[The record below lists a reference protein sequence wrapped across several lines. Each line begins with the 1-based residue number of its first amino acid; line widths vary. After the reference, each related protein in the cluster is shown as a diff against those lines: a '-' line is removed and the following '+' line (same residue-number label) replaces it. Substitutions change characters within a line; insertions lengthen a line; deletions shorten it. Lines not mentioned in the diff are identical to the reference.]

1 MNRKIVFSLLKR
13 GEKRMLDKR
22 IPIPV
27 AEAVARVM
35 KYAYQGEM
43 EKVSLIESYGRT
55 LGEDVIADHDVP
67 HFDRSPYDGFAIRAE
82 DTKEASSSNPIQFE
96 VIGEIGAGFVFTEEV
111 KEFQAVRIMTGA
123 AIPEGCNAVVM
134 LELTEGF
141 EENEKIYMVLKRSF
155 SSGDNI
161 SFKGE
166 DVNQNS
172 ILVKKGTVIN
182 PGVAAL
188 LATFGY
194 SSVHVIKQPVIGI
207 VTTGSELLE
216 VHEQLKLGKIRNS
229 NSYMIAAQIERAG
242 GVVQYYGQFADDLE
256 TCYNTV
262 KKAMKEVDIL
272 ITTGGVSV
280 GDYDYLPAIHKR
292 LQANVLFNKIAMR
305 PGSVTTVAEVEGK
318 LLFGL
323 SGNPSA
329 CYVGCELFVR
339 PVIRTYLYKKNPHV
353 FRAEAIL
360 QKDFPKANPFTRFV
374 RGKVEIVDG
383 TLQAIPVGLDKSSA
397 ISSLAEANAF
407 IVLPGGTRG
416 FEAGITVSVLLLE
429 SNAGSEWPWEEP
441 LRSYK

>member
-1 MNRKIVFSLLKR
+1 MV
-13 GEKRMLDKR
+13 EKR

-35 KYAYQGEM
+35 EYTHRGET
-43 EKVSLIESYGRT
+43 EKVSLIESYGRI
-55 LGEDVIADHDVP
+55 LGEDVVADHDVP

-96 VIGEIGAGFVFTEEV
+96 VIGEIGAGFVFTKEV
-111 KEFQAVRIMTGA
+111 KAFQAVRIMTGA
-123 AIPEGCNAVVM
+123 AIPVGCDAVVM

-141 EENEKIYMVLKRSF
+141 EENEKTYMKLKRPF
-155 SSGDNI
+155 ASGDNI

-166 DVNQNS
+166 DVKQNAL
-172 ILVKKGTVIN
+172 LVKKGTAIN

-194 SSVHVIKQPVIGI
+194 SSVNVVRQPVIGI

-216 VHEQLKLGKIRNS
+216 VHEKLKQGKIRNS
-229 NSYMIAAQIERAG
+229 NSYMIAAQAERAG
-242 GVVQYYGQFADDLE
+242 GIVRYYGQFVDDLE
-256 TCYNTV
+256 TCYNIV

-280 GDYDYLPAIHKR
+280 GDCDYLPAIYER

-305 PGSVTTVAEVEGK
+305 PGSVTTVAELEGK

-329 CYVGCELFVR
+329 CYVGCELYVR
-339 PVIRTYLYKKNPHV
+339 PVIQTYLHRKDPHV
-353 FRAEAIL
+353 YRAEAIL

-383 TLQAIPVGLDKSSA
+383 QLQVIPVGLDKSSA
-397 ISSLAEANAF
+397 ISSLADANAF

-429 SNAGSEWPWEEP
+429 SNLGSEWPWEEP

>member
-1 MNRKIVFSLLKR
+1 MV
-13 GEKRMLDKR
+13 EKR

-35 KYAYQGEM
+35 EYAHRGET
-43 EKVSLIESYGRT
+43 EKVSLIESYGRI
-55 LGEDVIADHDVP
+55 LGEDVVTDHDVP

-96 VIGEIGAGFVFTEEV
+96 VIGEIGAGFVFTKEV
-111 KEFQAVRIMTGA
+111 KAFQAVRIMTGA
-123 AIPEGCNAVVM
+123 AIPAGCNAVVM

-141 EENEKIYMVLKRSF
+141 EENEKTYMKLKRIF
-155 SSGDNI
+155 AAGDNI

-166 DVNQNS
+166 DVEQNA
-172 ILVKKGTVIN
+172 ILVKKGTSIN
-182 PGVAAL
+182 PGVVAL

-194 SSVHVIKQPVIGI
+194 SSVNVIRQPVIGI

-216 VHEQLKLGKIRNS
+216 VHEKLKQGKIRNS
-229 NSYMIAAQIERAG
+229 NSYMIAAQVERAG
-242 GVVQYYGQFADDLE
+242 GIVRYYGQFVDDLE

-280 GDYDYLPAIHKR
+280 GDYDYLPAIYER

-305 PGSVTTVAEVEGK
+305 PGSVTTVAELEGK

-329 CYVGCELFVR
+329 CYVGCELYVR
-339 PVIRTYLYKKNPHV
+339 PVIQTYLHRKDPHV
-353 FRAEAIL
+353 YRAEAIL

-383 TLQAIPVGLDKSSA
+383 QLQVIPVGLDKSSA
-397 ISSLAEANAF
+397 ISSLADANAF

-429 SNAGSEWPWEEP
+429 SNLGSEWPWEEP

>member
-1 MNRKIVFSLLKR
+1 
-13 GEKRMLDKR
+13 MLEKR

-27 AEAVARVM
+27 AEAVASVM
-35 KYAYQGEM
+35 EYAYQGEV
-43 EKVSLIESYGRT
+43 EKVSLIESYGRI

-96 VIGEIGAGFVFTEEV
+96 VIDEIGAGFVFSEEV
-111 KEFQAVRIMTGA
+111 KAFQAVRIMTGA
-123 AIPEGCNAVVM
+123 AIPAGCNAVVM

-141 EENEKIYMVLKRSF
+141 EENEKTYMVLKRSF

-166 DVNQNS
+166 DVKQNS

-182 PGVAAL
+182 PGVAAF

-194 SSVHVIKQPVIGI
+194 SSVHVVKQPVIGI

-216 VHEQLKLGKIRNS
+216 VHEQLRTGKIRNS

-242 GVVQYYGQFADDLE
+242 GAVRYYGQFVDDFE

-280 GDYDYLPAIHKR
+280 GDYDYLPAIYER

-305 PGSVTTVAEVEGK
+305 PGSVTTVAELEGK

-329 CYVGCELFVR
+329 CYVGCELYVR
-339 PVIRTYLYKKNPHV
+339 PVIGTYLHRKDPHV
-353 FRAEAIL
+353 YRAEAIL
-360 QKDFPKANPFTRFV
+360 QKDFPKANPFIRFV
-374 RGKVEIVDG
+374 RGRVEIVDG
-383 TLQAIPVGLDKSSA
+383 QLQVTPVGLDKSSA

-429 SNAGSEWPWEEP
+429 LNVGSEWPWKEP

>member
-1 MNRKIVFSLLKR
+1 
-13 GEKRMLDKR
+13 MLEKR

-35 KYAYQGEM
+35 EYAYQGEI

-55 LGEDVIADHDVP
+55 LGEDVTADYDVP

-82 DTKEASSSNPIQFE
+82 DTKEASSSNHILFE

-111 KEFQAVRIMTGA
+111 KAFQAVRIMTGA
-123 AIPEGCNAVVM
+123 AIPKGCNAVVM

-141 EENEKIYMVLKRSF
+141 EEKEKTYMKLKRSF
-155 SSGDNI
+155 AAGDNI

-166 DVNQNS
+166 DVKQNT

-182 PGVAAL
+182 PGVVAL
-188 LATFGY
+188 LSTFGY
-194 SSVHVIKQPVIGI
+194 STVHVVKQPVIGI

-216 VHEQLKLGKIRNS
+216 VHEQLKPGKIRNS
-229 NSYMIAAQIERAG
+229 NSYMIAAQVERVG
-242 GVVQYYGQFADDLE
+242 GVVQYYGQFADDFE

-262 KKAMKEVDIL
+262 KKAIKEVDIL

-280 GDYDYLPAIHKR
+280 GDYDYLPAIYER

-305 PGSVTTVAEVEGK
+305 PGSVTTVAELEGK

-329 CYVGCELFVR
+329 CYVGCELYVR
-339 PVIRTYLYKKNPHV
+339 PVIGTYLHRKNPHV
-353 FRAEAIL
+353 YRAEAIL

-374 RGKVEIVDG
+374 RGRVEIVDG
-383 TLQAIPVGLDKSSA
+383 QLQVTPVGLDKSSA
-397 ISSLAEANAF
+397 ISSLADANAC

-429 SNAGSEWPWEEP
+429 SNAGSEWPWKGQF
-441 LRSYK
+441 RSYK

>member
-1 MNRKIVFSLLKR
+1 ML
-13 GEKRMLDKR
+13 EKRK
-22 IPIPV
+22 PIPV
-27 AEAVARVM
+27 AEAVARIM
-35 KYAYQGEM
+35 EYAHQGEI
-43 EKVSLIESYGRT
+43 EKVSLIDSYGRM

-82 DTKEASSSNPIQFE
+82 DTKEANSSNPIQFE
-96 VIGEIGAGFVFTEEV
+96 VIGEIGAGSVFREEV
-111 KEFQAVRIMTGA
+111 KAFQAVRIMTGA
-123 AIPEGCNAVVM
+123 AIPAGCNAVVM

-141 EENEKIYMVLKRSF
+141 EEKEKTYMKLKRSF
-155 SSGDNI
+155 AAGDNI

-166 DVNQNS
+166 DVKQNA
-172 ILVKKGTVIN
+172 ILVKKGTSIK

-194 SSVHVIKQPVIGI
+194 NSVHVVKQPVIGI
-207 VTTGSELLE
+207 VATGSELLE
-216 VHEQLKLGKIRNS
+216 VHEQLKPGKIRNS
-229 NSYMIAAQIERAG
+229 NSYMIAAQVERAG
-242 GVVQYYGQFADDLE
+242 GIVRYYGQFVDDLE

-280 GDYDYLPAIHKR
+280 GDYDYLPAIYER
-292 LQANVLFNKIAMR
+292 LRANVLFNKIAMR
-305 PGSVTTVAEVEGK
+305 PGSVTTVAELEGK

-329 CYVGCELFVR
+329 CYVGCELYVR
-339 PVIRTYLYKKNPHV
+339 PVIGTYLHKKDPHV
-353 FRAEAIL
+353 YRAEAIL

-374 RGKVEIVDG
+374 RGRVKIVDG
-383 TLQAIPVGLDKSSA
+383 QLQATPVGLDKSSA

-416 FEAGITVSVLLLE
+416 FEAGIIVSVLLLE
-429 SNAGSEWPWEEP
+429 SNIGSEWPWKEP

>member
-1 MNRKIVFSLLKR
+1 ML
-13 GEKRMLDKR
+13 EKRK
-22 IPIPV
+22 PIPV

-35 KYAYQGEM
+35 EYAHQGEI
-43 EKVSLIESYGRT
+43 EKVSLIDSYGRT

-82 DTKEASSSNPIQFE
+82 DTKEANSSNPIQFE
-96 VIGEIGAGFVFTEEV
+96 VIGEIGAGSVFREEV
-111 KEFQAVRIMTGA
+111 KAFQAVRIMTGA
-123 AIPEGCNAVVM
+123 AIPAGCNAVVM

-141 EENEKIYMVLKRSF
+141 EENEKTYMTLKRSF
-155 SSGDNI
+155 AAGDNI
-161 SFKGE
+161 SFQGE
-166 DVNQNS
+166 DVKQNA
-172 ILVKKGTVIN
+172 ILVKKGTSIN

-194 SSVHVIKQPVIGI
+194 SSVHVVRQPVIGI
-207 VTTGSELLE
+207 ITTGSELLE
-216 VHEQLKLGKIRNS
+216 VHEQLKEGKIRNS
-229 NSYMIAAQIERAG
+229 NSYMIAAQVERAG
-242 GVVQYYGQFADDLE
+242 GIVRYYGQFVDELE

-280 GDYDYLPAIHKR
+280 GDYDYLPAIYER
-292 LQANVLFNKIAMR
+292 LRANVLFNKIAMR
-305 PGSVTTVAEVEGK
+305 PGSVTTVAELEGK

-329 CYVGCELFVR
+329 CYVGYELYVR
-339 PVIRTYLYKKNPHV
+339 PVIRTYLHRKDPHV
-353 FRAEAIL
+353 YRAEAIL

-374 RGKVEIVDG
+374 RGRVEIVDG
-383 TLQAIPVGLDKSSA
+383 QLQVTPVGLDKSSA
-397 ISSLAEANAF
+397 ISSLAEANAC

-416 FEAGITVSVLLLE
+416 FEVGIIVSVLLLE
-429 SNAGSEWPWEEP
+429 SNIGSEWPWKEP

>member
-383 TLQAIPVGLDKSSA
+383 QLQAIPVGLDKSSA

>member
-1 MNRKIVFSLLKR
+1 
-13 GEKRMLDKR
+13 MLEKR

-35 KYAYQGEM
+35 EYAYQGEI
-43 EKVSLIESYGRT
+43 EKISLIESYGRT

-111 KEFQAVRIMTGA
+111 KAFQAVRIMTGA
-123 AIPEGCNAVVM
+123 AIPSWCNAVVM
-134 LELTEGF
+134 LELTEGL
-141 EENEKIYMVLKRSF
+141 EENEKTYMKLKRSF

-166 DVNQNS
+166 DVKQNS
-172 ILVKKGTVIN
+172 ILVRKGTVIN

-194 SSVHVIKQPVIGI
+194 SAVHVVKQPVIGI

-216 VHEQLKLGKIRNS
+216 VHEQLKPGKIRNS

-242 GVVQYYGQFADDLE
+242 GVVRYYGQFADDLE

-280 GDYDYLPAIHKR
+280 GDYDYLPAIYER

-339 PVIRTYLYKKNPHV
+339 PVIRTYLHRQDPHV
-353 FRAEAIL
+353 FRTDAIL
-360 QKDFPKANPFTRFV
+360 QKDFSKANPFTRFV
-374 RGKVEIVDG
+374 RGRVVIIDG
-383 TLQAIPVGLDKSSA
+383 KLQATPVGLDKSSA
-397 ISSLAEANAF
+397 ISSLAEANAC

-429 SNAGSEWPWEEP
+429 SSAGSEWPWEEQF
-441 LRSYK
+441 RSYK

>member
-1 MNRKIVFSLLKR
+1 
-13 GEKRMLDKR
+13 MLQKR
-22 IPIPV
+22 ILIPV
-27 AEAVARVM
+27 AEAVTRVM
-35 KYAYQGEM
+35 EYARQGET
-43 EKVSLIESYGRT
+43 EEVSLIESYGRI

-67 HFDRSPYDGFAIRAE
+67 HFNRSPYDGFAIRAE
-82 DTKEASSSNPIQFE
+82 DTKEASSSNPILFE

-111 KEFQAVRIMTGA
+111 KAFQAVRIMTGA
-123 AIPEGCNAVVM
+123 AIPVGCNAVVM
-134 LELTEGF
+134 LELTESF
-141 EENEKIYMVLKRSF
+141 EENEKTYMKLKRPF
-155 SSGDNI
+155 TSGDNI

-166 DVNQNS
+166 DVKQNA
-172 ILVKKGTVIN
+172 ILVKKGTSIN

-194 SSVHVIKQPVIGI
+194 SSVHVVRQPVIGI

-216 VHEQLKLGKIRNS
+216 VHEQLKQGKIRNS
-229 NSYMIAAQIERAG
+229 NSYMIAAQVERAG
-242 GVVQYYGQFADDLE
+242 GFVQYYGQFVDDLE
-256 TCYNTV
+256 TCYETV
-262 KKAMKEVDIL
+262 KRAMKEVDIL

-280 GDYDYLPAIHKR
+280 GDYDYLPAIYER

-305 PGSVTTVAEVEGK
+305 PGSVTTVAELEGK

-329 CYVGCELFVR
+329 CYVGCELYVR
-339 PVIRTYLYKKNPHV
+339 PVIGTYLHRKDSHV
-353 FRAEAIL
+353 YRAEAIL

-374 RGKVEIVDG
+374 RGKVELVDG
-383 TLQAIPVGLDKSSA
+383 QLQVTPVGLDKSSA

-429 SNAGSEWPWEEP
+429 SNVGSECPWKEP

>member
-35 KYAYQGEM
+35 KYAYQGEI